1 MCEILSHDVKIG
13 RMIVARNGFH
23 GVKSERL
30 RRRTFR
36 DGLRNLAVT
45 ARFREDIGFL
55 LRRID
60 QACNRVD
67 GNFRIGTATA
77 IRGDDIP
84 AVGFLE
90 IAEGETIGED
100 ERRLGLAEIRIV
112 FLQCVKFSEISIAV
126 LLDAFAIG
134 RGELHHLVGDGRD
147 HAFCKRGRKPNVLV
161 KSMMMVMM
169 MFMLVLVI
177 VMIVVVVLR
186 FLMFM
191 IVIVIMFFIMIRFFM
206 LMLMLMFRFFMFVL
220 VVVVIG
226 IFVFMIVIV
235 VFVFVMVMFFRREK
249 GVFHDF
255 GHHEGVHT
263 VELRELFI
271 RTADCDEKG
280 RRARL
285 HDIVGTRF
293 IRVQIAVIDEIVRL
307 DGRAFR
313 ERTRP
318 VIEGVDR
325 RDDFRTGRF
334 FFRLFVFFGGIPRTS
349 CKTHKG
355 RKHNYAFFPIFHI
368 KKTSFFFWVH
378 K

>member
-1 MCEILSHDVKIG
+1 MGEILAHDLKIG
-13 RMIVARNGFH
+13 RMLVARYGFH
-23 GVKSERL
+23 GVKGEGL
-30 RRRTFR
+30 CRRTFG
-36 DGLRNLAVT
+36 DGLRNFAVS
-45 ARFREDIGFL
+45 ASFDEDIGFL
-55 LRRID
+55 LCRVDKRR
-60 QACNRVD
+60 NRVD
-67 GNFRIGTATA
+67 GDLRIGTATA
-77 IRGDDIP
+77 IRGDDMP
-84 AVGFLE
+84 AVRFLE
-90 IAEGETIGED
+90 IMEGETIGED
-100 ERRLGLAEIRIV
+100 EGRFGLPEIRIR
-112 FLQCVKFSEISIAV
+112 FLQGVEFGEIGVAV

-134 RGELHHLVGDGRD
+134 RREFHHFIGDGTY

-161 KSMMMVMM
+161 KSMVVMMVFVLVIMIIFVAIVFM
-169 MFMLVLVI
+169 FVFMILASLFTFMFMLV
-177 VMIVVVVLR
+177 VMIVV
-186 FLMFM
+186 FMFM
-191 IVIVIMFFIMIRFFM
+191 FMLVVIV
-206 LMLMLMFRFFMFVL
+206 VTA
-220 VVVVIG
+220 
-226 IFVFMIVIV
+226 IFVVIV